1 MSYAA
6 LAQSVEAGKRRFVE
20 GHYQEAEQC
29 FITALREA
37 ETYARP
43 NAYYAQQ
50 LKLLGV
56 FYHAVGQ
63 AGKAVDFLLRSL
75 AMERNLYGPSDLVV
89 CKSLNHLGLVY
100 HLNGQYPQAAGA
112 YEEALAIVVKAPFQ
126 KIPQVDSKLHYLTL
140 HLLAM
145 AQCAQGEQEKAAALC
160 RKASEEI
167 GETTGPARDMIM
179 ELHGVVARYCDRNE
193 RADSEAACHWM
204 LRRFGEQL
212 QKETLGAVVQ
222 EGFRAPKPRGVTLG
236 AVQELLS
243 LYDDVWRPG
252 MISKDE
258 ITRPNRLNPRSSVS
272 SGGNRNPMPAED
284 PWRP

>member
-6 LAQSVEAGKRRFVE
+6 LAQSVEAGRRRFGE

-37 ETYARP
+37 EAYPRP

-56 FYHAVGQ
+56 FYYAVGQ
-63 AGKAVDFLLRSL
+63 IEKAVDFMQRSL

-89 CKSLNHLGLVY
+89 CKSLNHLGLVF
-100 HLNGQYPQAAGA
+100 HLNGQYAQAANVYG
-112 YEEALAIVVKAPFQ
+112 EALAAVAKAPFQ

-145 AQCAQGEQEKAAALC
+145 AHCAQGEQGKAAALC
-160 RKASEEI
+160 HKASEEI

-179 ELHGVVARYCDRNE
+179 DLHGVVSRYCDRDQ

-212 QKETLGAVVQ
+212 QKETLGAIVQ
-222 EGFRAPKPRGVTLG
+222 EGFHAPKPRGGVPG
-236 AVQELLS
+236 AVQDLLAM
-243 LYDDVWRPG
+243 YDDVWRPG
-252 MISKDE
+252 IISKDE
-258 ITRPNRLNPRSSVS
+258 VTPLSRLDPRSSVS
-272 SGGNRNPMPAED
+272 PGGSRITTPAEET
-284 PWRP
+284 WRP